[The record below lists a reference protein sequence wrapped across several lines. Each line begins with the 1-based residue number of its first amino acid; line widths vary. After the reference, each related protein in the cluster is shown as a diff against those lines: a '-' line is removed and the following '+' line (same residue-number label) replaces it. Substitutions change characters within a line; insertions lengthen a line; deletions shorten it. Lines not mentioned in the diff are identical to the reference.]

1 MERRLSVYFSLSL
14 FLSTSSPTNEK
25 TNLQVIAAVY
35 GPRVPPGRPSGT
47 AASSAAEIRVEFSIA
62 EFAAAAGGGGG
73 GGGKRRGGAAGGPGG
88 ASAEQRAVGSGGR
101 DRRAGEAAQALRDAL
116 EATVLASL
124 HPRSRIDVCVQVL
137 AADGGWLAAAVNA
150 ASAALADA
158 GVPCADLLAAATA
171 TSLPGCGDQALLDP
185 SHAEECGDGV
195 LVTVGVHS
203 GAASRS
209 ARIEGGGGGG
219 GEASSLP
226 SNCSSDGDIA
236 MLFSERRCPLDV
248 LERTAEAAA
257 RGAAAAAAVIRSAL
271 LDASA
276 VAVAARGG

>member
-1 MERRLSVYFSLSL
+1 M
-14 FLSTSSPTNEK
+14 
-25 TNLQVIAAVY
+25 
-35 GPRVPPGRPSGT
+35 
-47 AASSAAEIRVEFSIA
+47 
-62 EFAAAAGGGGG
+62 
-73 GGGKRRGGAAGGPGG
+73 
-88 ASAEQRAVGSGGR
+88 
-101 DRRAGEAAQALRDAL
+101 
-116 EATVLASL
+116 LASL
-124 HPRSRIDVCVQVL
+124 SPRARLDVCVQVL
-137 AADGGWLAAAVNA
+137 AADGSWLAAAVNA

-171 TSLPGCGDQALLDP
+171 TALPGCGEEQHQALLDP

-209 ARIEGGGGGG
+209 AAKFEGGGGGG
-219 GEASSLP
+219 ESNRSS
-226 SNCSSDGDIA
+226 CDGDIA

-257 RGAAAAAAVIRSAL
+257 RGAAAAVAVIRAAL

-276 VAVAARGG
+276 VAVAARGGAGGG

>member
-1 MERRLSVYFSLSL
+1 MMVANADGQSFPRPLK
-14 FLSTSSPTNEK
+14 TSSQNPETK
-25 TNLQVIAAVY
+25 TQKTKVIAAVY

-47 AASSAAEIRVEFSIA
+47 AASSAAEIRVELSIA

-73 GGGKRRGGAAGGPGG
+73 GKRRGGGASGGD
-88 ASAEQRAVGSGGR
+88 SAEQRAVGSGGR
-101 DRRAGEAAQALRDAL
+101 DRRASEAAQALRDAL

-124 HPRSRIDVCVQVL
+124 HPRSRLDVCVSVL

-171 TSLPGCGDQALLDP
+171 TSLPGCGEHGPLLDP
-185 SHAEECGDGV
+185 SHAEESGDGV
-195 LVTVGVHS
+195 LVTVGLHS
-203 GAASRS
+203 GAASR
-209 ARIEGGGGGG
+209 AATVEG
-219 GEASSLP
+219 GEAIASSSSS
-226 SNCSSDGDIA
+226 SNFSSDGQIA
-236 MLFSERRCPLDV
+236 MLFSERRCPLET
-248 LERTAEAAA
+248 LEKTAEAAA

-276 VAVAARGG
+276 VAVAARGGGG